1 MVKTAERGEE
11 ECIDISLTLF
21 TETLR
26 CPCLPPSEEKDVN
39 NESKFPMARY
49 GTRAALALAVAVALV
64 VPMAAQAGAFQLPT
78 DNAAGWARANAG
90 NSLFPDDPT
99 AAFNNPAAMSFF
111 SGPVVQ
117 ATGTMIRPQS
127 QFSGQTLDIDGNPI
141 SGGNPNG
148 FGRFKAFP
156 NFAWVAPINDWLAVG
171 GAVTV
176 PFGLASNYNS
186 TWQGRYFGSRTFLQ
200 STNVSLSA
208 AFKLNDRF
216 SAGVGIAGQR
226 TKAALNTTLDPDGAA
241 QALFNIPLTPQQ
253 NDEQLNVN
261 VKRKFSFG
269 YFGGFVFKPT
279 DQDTFDFS
287 YHSRIKNTLSGTYSV
302 YGGATGKALLALAS
316 QLDPNLPTINT
327 NGASASARLDTP
339 AFASADWLHVFN
351 DRLSLAGTIKW
362 TQWSTFKDLVLM
374 SDGQQLL
381 SLPEQYKDSYM
392 FAVGGDYK
400 LTDQWTLH
408 GGIGYD
414 ETPTVILSR
423 DPRVPDG
430 ARKLVGIGVGYKLN
444 EHMSFDAGYQHQF
457 VGNTPVHLTNQ
468 PILGG
473 ATMNGYFDDS
483 GDVVSITGTY
493 HF

>member
-1 MVKTAERGEE
+1 MNDYSQPQMT
-11 ECIDISLTLF
+11 
-21 TETLR
+21 
-26 CPCLPPSEEKDVN
+26 
-39 NESKFPMARY
+39 RY
-49 GTRAALALAVAVALV
+49 RTRAALALAVVAAFALPTV
-64 VPMAAQAGAFQLPT
+64 AQAGAFQLPT

-99 AAFNNPAAMSFF
+99 AAFNNPAAMAFF

-117 ATGTMIRPQS
+117 ATGTMIRPQA
-127 QFSGQTLDIDGNPI
+127 QFEGQVQDIDGNPT

-148 FGRFKAFP
+148 FGKFKPFP
-156 NFAWVAPINDWLAVG
+156 NLAWVAPVNDWLAVG
-171 GAVTV
+171 GALTV
-176 PFGLASNYNS
+176 PFGLASNYN
-186 TWQGRYFGSRTFLQ
+186 TNWEGRYFGTRTYLQ
-200 STNVSLSA
+200 SANVSLSA

-269 YFGGFVFKPT
+269 YFGGFEFKPT
-279 DQDTFDFS
+279 DQDSFDFS
-287 YHSRIKNTLSGTYSV
+287 YHSRIKNTLSGTYNV
-302 YGGATGKALLALAS
+302 YGGATGKELLALAS
-316 QLDPNLPTINT
+316 KLDPDLPTINP

-339 AFASADWLHVFN
+339 AFASVDWLHVFN
-351 DRLSLAGTIKW
+351 DRLSLAGTVKW
-362 TQWSTFKDLVLM
+362 TQWSTFQDLVLM
-374 SDGQQLL
+374 SNGQQLL

-392 FAVGGDYK
+392 FAIGGDYK
-400 LTDQWTLH
+400 LTDKWTLH

-430 ARKLVGIGVGYKLN
+430 TRKLLGFGVGYKAT
-444 EHMSFDAGYQHQF
+444 EHLSFDAGYQHQF
-457 VGNTPVHLTNQ
+457 VSNTPVSLTNQ
-468 PILGG
+468 AILGG
-473 ATMNGYFDDS
+473 ATMNGYFEDS
-483 GDVVSITGTY
+483 GDVVSISGTY